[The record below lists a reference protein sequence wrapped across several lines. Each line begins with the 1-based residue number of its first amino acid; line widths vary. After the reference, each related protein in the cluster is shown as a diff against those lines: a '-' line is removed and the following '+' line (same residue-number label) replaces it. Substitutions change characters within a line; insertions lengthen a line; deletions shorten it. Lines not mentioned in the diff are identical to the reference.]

1 MEVVRAVLDMRVR
14 ILCVLAWGAMCRK
27 ELSCGL
33 ARLQDH
39 TRGPR
44 ECPCKRARAGAGYEM
59 RCGSGQIVCVCVC
72 ECVCGCLCVATH
84 VHVYVALS
92 SPQLRETW
100 MRGEQQMDQLVC
112 VSLSSVSM
120 LL

>member
-1 MEVVRAVLDMRVR
+1 MEVVRAVLCMRVR
-14 ILCVLAWGAMCRK
+14 ILCLLAWGAMCRK

-44 ECPCKRARAGAGYEM
+44 ECLCKRARAGAGYEM

-72 ECVCGCLCVATH
+72 ECVCEGACVWPGTF
-84 VHVYVALS
+84 
-92 SPQLRETW
+92 TF
-100 MRGEQQMDQLVC
+100 M
-112 VSLSSVSM
+112 SLSPPHN
-120 LL
+120 